1 MEKNEFE
8 KLAFKEKVYLVLER
22 GKAVSTRQFL
32 FYQITLYSF
41 SDYFAEIWYIP
52 ATNKIDKVE
61 LLTMDEVLNLYQN
74 DFDISSLLK

>member
-1 MEKNEFE
+1 MDKNQFE
-8 KLAFKEKVYLVLER
+8 NLALKEKVYLILEQ

-32 FYQITLYSF
+32 FYQITLYGF

-61 LLTMDEVLNLYQN
+61 LITLDEILQLYQN
-74 DFDISSLLK
+74 DFDISSLLN